1 MNKIEIIRTV
11 IFALAAII
19 MFLAVTHSV
28 FGIGMLPPML
38 ICGVVS
44 CLAFKFDSRD
54 WPDLPGFPI
63 FLYWGA
69 VAGLLISLPV
79 CLIYFQMK

>member
-19 MFLAVTHSV
+19 MFLAVSHSV

-38 ICGVVS
+38 ICGVAL
-44 CLAFKFDSRD
+44 CLSFKFDE
-54 WPDLPGFPI
+54 WYWPGFPV
-63 FLYWGA
+63 FLYLGA
-69 VAGLLISLPV
+69 VAGLLVGLPV
-79 CLIYFQMK
+79 YFVYFSMK